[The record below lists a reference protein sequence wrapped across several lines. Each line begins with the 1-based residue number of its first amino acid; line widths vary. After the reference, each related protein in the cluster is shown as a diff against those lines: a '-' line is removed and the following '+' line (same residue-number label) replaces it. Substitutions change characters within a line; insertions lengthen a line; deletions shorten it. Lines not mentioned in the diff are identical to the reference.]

1 MAWLTNI
8 INSIFLLFMVI
19 GILLII
25 SGIIYTGV
33 TEKVDSVYWG
43 LFISGALTLLIGL
56 IGCITI
62 FILIYSRVFSL
73 YKRLKTKLKQ
83 EGIYLDIED
92 KISSDK
98 EEYFG
103 VKTMTNLIYNNIYD
117 Y

>member
-8 INSIFLLFMVI
+8 INSVFLLSMVI

-33 TEKVDSVYWG
+33 TENVDSVYWG
-43 LFISGALTLLIGL
+43 LFISGFLTLFIGL

-73 YKRLKTKLKQ
+73 YKRLKTKLIK
-83 EGIYLDIED
+83 EGISLNLKDN
-92 KISSDK
+92 ISSDK
-98 EEYFG
+98 EQYFG
-103 VKTMTNLIYNNIYD
+103 IKSMTNLIYDDTCN
-117 Y
+117 